1 MTMTR
6 QQLRQQE
13 RADKKIAEKVAA
25 FRATNPMAETV
36 FQAGWKEGWHAAME
50 FFMKT
55 CYASSIRALHELEGY
70 GRKRNKRFLQRM
82 DYHIINTMTC
92 EEAIDAALAEGGVE
106 LQFKEAFPED
116 RVQEVAK
123 GG

>member
-13 RADKKIAEKVAA
+13 RLEKKLAEKVEA
-25 FRATNPMAETV
+25 FRKTSPMAEAT
-36 FQAGWKEGWHAAME
+36 FQAGWKEGWQAAME

-70 GRKRNKRFLQRM
+70 GRIRNQRFLRQM

-92 EEAIDAALAEGGVE
+92 EEAIDAALLEGGVE
-106 LQFKEAFPED
+106 LKFKEAFPED
-116 RVQEVAK
+116 RIQEAK
-123 GG
+123 